1 MPLSSEPSSEP
12 TTDRRESSECEI
24 GCRRYQKKLSVV
36 FQPVRTIDRGVG
48 GGEMMTGGRGPIIG
62 LHAPLRASCDASL
75 SLLHLASER
84 AHVRIALKSAAFAPR
99 QLSHRS
105 SVPAG
110 RWLQL
115 PILTRAL
122 AASCFASPA
131 SKCMAHTYKHAIA
144 SCVTWPVH
152 LPDAV
157 SIHEEADFRLCR
169 FPDAWQADWNGRAG
183 MAPRASRCPRLVHVL
198 RR

>member
-1 MPLSSEPSSEP
+1 VFAKDGYLRYARPGDGHLQPNRNRDGVGMRAAFASLSRASRRTGSEA
-12 TTDRRESSECEI
+12 RRPALQPWARTKRLQEKNRVMGVLENPCEQLPPSECEI

-36 FQPVRTIDRGVG
+36 FQPVRTIHRGVG

-84 AHVRIALKSAAFAPR
+84 AH
-99 QLSHRS
+99 
-105 SVPAG
+105 
-110 RWLQL
+110 
-115 PILTRAL
+115 
-122 AASCFASPA
+122 
-131 SKCMAHTYKHAIA
+131 
-144 SCVTWPVH
+144 
-152 LPDAV
+152 
-157 SIHEEADFRLCR
+157 
-169 FPDAWQADWNGRAG
+169 ADWNGRAG